1 MSRVISFFRSRV
13 SSWSGACVL
22 RGAGSCGRRACS
34 CSWVKGVWGRG
45 GPGRWRVVGVAC
57 VLAGVSGVG
66 VVSCSGGQG
75 VSDQESVDPWAV
87 AASLDAARAT
97 ASASVQ
103 ASRDAVL
110 GPELVA
116 QREAAL
122 AMEEPVRPSEVEQD
136 DGTGAGAAAYYF
148 VSLYPYVYAT
158 GDLTAW
164 KDMSESTCQFCQSV
178 VDNVTELHKD
188 GGWRDPWEQTITDV
202 AYWDRQE
209 GYDYNRVEVTI
220 NSVAITAHSGDNSSV
235 ETAEPVDGT
244 VVRLSMRYVN
254 GRWVVGGGSA
264 E

>member
-1 MSRVISFFRSRV
+1 MGVV
-13 SSWSGACVL
+13 SWW
-22 RGAGSCGRRACS
+22 
-34 CSWVKGVWGRG
+34 SWVPG
-45 GPGRWRVVGVAC
+45 GPRGRVWVVAL
-57 VLAGVSGVG
+57 VLAVGSGLG

-188 GGWRDPWEQTITDV
+188 GGWIDPWEQTITDV

-209 GYDYNRVEVTI
+209 GYDYNRVEVTVDSAG
-220 NSVAITAHSGDNSSV
+220 NTAHSGDNSTIT
-235 ETAEPVDGT
+235 TAEPRSGT

-254 GRWVVGGGSA
+254 GQWYVGGG
-264 E
+264 EVK